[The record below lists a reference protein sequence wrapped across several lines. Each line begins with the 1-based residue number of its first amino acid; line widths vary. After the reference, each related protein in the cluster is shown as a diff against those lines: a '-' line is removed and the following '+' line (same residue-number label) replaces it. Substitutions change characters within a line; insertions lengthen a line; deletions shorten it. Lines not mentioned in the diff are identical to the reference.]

1 MGSSLMDQNYPP
13 SGFKTTELRK
23 NTSQYQETIYRYFLA
38 IVKTDSPDQVLQ
50 QFRRLFIDHT
60 EINDPAVN
68 QALFSLVFANKEE
81 NFSHT
86 LKRCCYILIN
96 NWEAS
101 RHHDAVRDLV
111 GSFEAQ
117 KIGRNS
123 HSIPIKRLKAWT
135 LNFINSPD
143 YEGIKLFCAKF
154 DLEEQTWSDRYT
166 SYLLVPQYT
175 NLQNSAEQRQAA
187 KVRSQELK
195 EKFKFDLAMYTTR
208 SQLTHKRTDEAPKN
222 PTRLGDEV
230 LHLIKTIL
238 LRRGPY
244 NYLNLANI
252 FLQQTQ
258 DISYHE
264 FKQALQRYL
273 VFSVND
279 TAFIHLIENQ
289 LSVKLENV
297 YTDYDGLPVTRA
309 LQLRT
314 CNRVVEYL
322 TTEDRT
328 TPSTLF
334 VLWVAQNN
342 PLTLVTMM
350 LKLILISKPTRVH
363 LEARIADLI
372 SYYKNY
378 PEQECKWLINF
389 MEVLNIA
396 FAIYADNVQYN
407 LVRIDQKSL
416 GSQTESNLD
425 KYQIFSQLNMDKPV
439 DFVHENHEDFL
450 EEEE

>member
-1 MGSSLMDQNYPP
+1 MGPSLMDENYPP
-13 SGFKTTELRK
+13 SGFKIRELKK
-23 NTSQYQETIYRYFLA
+23 NLGQYQETIYRYFLS
-38 IVKTDSPDQVLQ
+38 IVKKESPEQVLKEFKQ
-50 QFRRLFIDHT
+50 LFIAHL
-60 EINDPAVN
+60 EVSNKAVN
-68 QALFSLVFANKEE
+68 QALFNLVFANQEE
-81 NFSHT
+81 EFTHT

-101 RHHDAVRDLV
+101 RHHEAVQDLV
-111 GSFEAQ
+111 NSFEDQ
-117 KIGRNS
+117 TIGRPS
-123 HSIPIKRLKAWT
+123 HSAPIKRLRKWT
-135 LNFINSPD
+135 LNFVKSSD
-143 YEGIKLFCAKF
+143 YEEIKLFCAKF
-154 DLEEQTWSDRYT
+154 GVEEKNWSNRYT
-166 SYLLVPQYT
+166 SYLLVPQYI
-175 NLQNSAEQRQAA
+175 NIKNSAEQRQAA
-187 KVRSQELK
+187 KVRSHELK

-208 SQLTHKRTDEAPKN
+208 SQLTHNQDSELPQN
-222 PTRLGDEV
+222 PTQLGDEV

-244 NYLNLANI
+244 NYLNLAHI

-258 DISYHE
+258 DISYQE

-273 VFSVND
+273 VFSVDD
-279 TAFIHLIENQ
+279 TAFIHLIENK
-289 LSVKLENV
+289 LSVQLNNL
-297 YTDYDGLPVTRA
+297 YTDYDDLPVNKA
-309 LQLRT
+309 LLLRT

-322 TTEDRT
+322 TTEDRK
-328 TPSTLF
+328 TPSNLF

-372 SYYKNY
+372 HYYKDY
-378 PEQECKWLINF
+378 PENECKWLINF

-416 GSQTESNLD
+416 GSQSASNLD
-425 KYQIFSQLNMDKPV
+425 KYQIFSQLHMDKPV
-439 DFVHENHEDFL
+439 DFLHENHEDFL